1 MRELA
6 GRMVVDHVGEYD
18 SEPAA
23 IKSIGGKSGMTPETF
38 PAFEKA

>member
-1 MRELA
+1 MRERA
-6 GRMVVDHVGEYD
+6 QRMVVDHVGEYD

-23 IKSIGGKSGMTPETF
+23 TSRSGGKSGMTPETF